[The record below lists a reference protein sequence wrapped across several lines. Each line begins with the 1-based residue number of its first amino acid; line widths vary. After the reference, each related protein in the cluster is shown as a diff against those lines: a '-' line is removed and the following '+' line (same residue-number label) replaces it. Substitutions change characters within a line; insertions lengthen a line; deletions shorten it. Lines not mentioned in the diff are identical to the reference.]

1 MRSGD
6 SGAGESESD
15 HPMTSLA
22 DFLAALERLDV
33 RIAADGDKLRIDAP
47 KEAMTPE
54 LRAALA
60 ARKVELLAHLRG
72 ARAPVGGDA
81 AGAQPQRDWLKRVS
95 PGQRRILSLVKL
107 KGASSVYNVPTAFEL
122 AGPLDAKALEQGLA
136 EVERRHEAL
145 RTVFVENEGRHFQR
159 VLPPRPATLQ
169 VVDLAAA
176 VEALTPEARERA
188 VLERVQDEV
197 RRPFDLE
204 NGPVWRALL
213 ARTGPDRHVL
223 VLTMHHIAFDGRS
236 KPIFLRETG
245 EAYAS
250 LRAGAAPAWPALPAQ
265 YVDFARWQRQ
275 TANDAHAE
283 KRLAYWKRQL
293 GGSLA
298 GLELPADRAR
308 PAAPARGAR
317 SATFSV
323 PGDTAKAL
331 RALARQ
337 EQSSLYI
344 VLLAAYCALLAGRTG
359 QEDLLV
365 CSPFA
370 SRDRAEFE
378 PLIGYLNTIV
388 ALRVDASGNP
398 PFRELVARVRR
409 VAFEAFEH
417 QQVPL
422 QRLVELPELARVPL
436 SHAMFSYQDAS
447 SRTLDLAGVAST
459 PIEVRKDASDFD
471 LALYAESARDGGLG
485 GILEYNADLF
495 DDATIERIVG
505 DYARLLDAVA
515 ADPDRELDGLPRS
528 GPDRREVE
536 ARLGAHPQIDR
547 AVVVR
552 RPGHAGLVAY
562 LVLNENDV
570 PRLEDLRAFLRAA
583 FPDYLVPASL
593 VTVDRMPLAADGSV
607 DVDALPPPPSG
618 RRPGHDFVAPRTPLE
633 RRLAQVWKRVLWLDE
648 DVSVDDSFADLGGH
662 SLLSAQLVVE
672 LEAELGHELPTR
684 ALARLSTVADM
695 ARILEEAEEG
705 RAAAEDEARALRPSA
720 FLPEGVLH
728 DLRTYTASW
737 AGERAS
743 PGALVVGL
751 NAAGAL
757 PPLFWCLQRYQELT
771 QLARYL
777 GNDQP
782 VWGMRNGHKV
792 MDRTEENVAL
802 LASHYV
808 DEILDV
814 RPSGPYLVGGNCGA
828 SRVAFQVAR
837 QLADRGCEVSLLF
850 MHEKFIPQSYGGR
863 VALVFGRESDR
874 NPYLHFARPEKGWSK
889 YYTGPVTFDF
899 VRGSHAEFF
908 VEPNVQVLTDTIR
921 RRLAEARAGGTPEG
935 LLPAAPGPTQRLPD
949 EAYRARLAPRGSWRA
964 PAASRVTV
972 EVAVTNASPVAWE
985 PCERSGI
992 ALVAR
997 WFGAGGA
1004 AIAWLDGWTP
1014 LAAGLRPGDTAELA
1028 IDVQVPTEPGTADL
1042 AFDLVDEGVTS
1053 FAAKGSRGASVP
1065 FAIDEARRAD
1075 ADYNAAPSQGIASG

>member
-1 MRSGD
+1 MS
-6 SGAGESESD
+6 
-15 HPMTSLA
+15 SLA
-22 DFLAALERLDV
+22 EFLADLERLDV
-33 RIAADGDKLRIDAP
+33 RISADGDKLRIDAP
-47 KEAMTPE
+47 NEAITPA

-60 ARKVELLAHLRG
+60 SRKAELLAHLRG
-72 ARAPVGGDA
+72 ERAPSTQGDA
-81 AGAQPQRDWLKRVS
+81 GGAQRQRDWLKRVS

-122 AGPLDAKALEQGLA
+122 AGPLDATALAQGLA

-145 RTVFVENEGRHFQR
+145 RTVYAEADGRHFQR
-159 VLPPRPATLQ
+159 VLPPRPVSLPA
-169 VVDLAAA
+169 VDLAADLA
-176 VEALTPEARERA
+176 RLPPEARERA
-188 VLERVQDEV
+188 VLERVQQEV

-213 ARTGPDRHVL
+213 LETGPDRHVL

-236 KPIFLRETG
+236 KPIFLRELG

-250 LRAGAAPAWPALPAQ
+250 LRTGSAPGWTPLPAR

-275 TANDAHAE
+275 TANDAAAG
-283 KRLAYWKRQL
+283 KRLEYWKRQL
-293 GGSLA
+293 GGPLA

-308 PAAPARGAR
+308 PASPERGAR
-317 SATFSV
+317 SATFSI
-323 PGDTAKAL
+323 PGETARAL
-331 RALARQ
+331 KALARQ

-344 VLLAAYCALLAGRTG
+344 VLLAAYCALLSGRTG

-398 PFRELVARVRR
+398 RFRELVARVRR

-436 SHAMFSYQDAS
+436 SHAMFSFQDAS
-447 SRTLDLAGVAST
+447 SRTLDLPGVAAT

-471 LALYAESARDGGLG
+471 LALYTESARDGGLG

-495 DDATIERIVG
+495 DAAAIDGLVG
-505 DYARLLDAVA
+505 DYVRLLGEVA
-515 ADPDRELDGLPRS
+515 ADPDRALDRLPRS
-528 GPDRREVE
+528 GPGRRDVE

-570 PRLEDLRAFLRAA
+570 PRLEDLRALLRAA
-583 FPDYLVPASL
+583 FPDYLVPVSL

-607 DVDALPPPPSG
+607 DLAALPPPPSG
-618 RRPGHDFVAPRTPLE
+618 RRSDRPFVAPRTPLE
-633 RRLAQVWKRVLWLDE
+633 ARLAQVWKRVLWLDA
-648 DVSVDDSFADLGGH
+648 DVSVEDSFADLGGH

-684 ALARLSTVADM
+684 ALAQLSTVAEM
-695 ARILEEAEEG
+695 ARLLEEAEEG
-705 RAAAEDEARALRPSA
+705 RVSAGREEQALRPSA

-737 AGERAS
+737 AGERAT
-743 PGALVVGL
+743 PGALLVGL
-751 NAAGAL
+751 NASGAL

-777 GNDQP
+777 DVDQP

-837 QLADRGCEVSLLF
+837 QLTDRGHEVSMLF
-850 MHEKFIPQSYGGR
+850 MHEKFVPQPYGGR

-899 VRGSHAEFF
+899 VRGAHAEFF

-921 RRLAEARAGGTPEG
+921 RRLAEVRAGGAPEG
-935 LLPAAPGPTQRLPD
+935 LLPPAAAPMQRLPD
-949 EAYRARLAPRGSWRA
+949 DAYRARLVPRGNWRA
-964 PAASRVTV
+964 RAGSRTTV
-972 EVAVTNASPVAWE
+972 AVAVTNASPVAWE
-985 PCERSGI
+985 PYERSGV
-992 ALVAR
+992 ALAAR
-997 WFGAGGA
+997 WFDDGGQ
-1004 AIAWLDGWTP
+1004 AIAWLDGWSP
-1014 LAAGLRPGDTAELA
+1014 LAAGLKPGETVELA
-1028 IDVQVPTEPGTADL
+1028 LDTRVPSAPGGATL
-1042 AFDLVDEGVTS
+1042 AFDLVDEGVTT

-1065 FAIDEARRAD
+1065 FAVDEAPAAD
-1075 ADYNAAPSQGIASG
+1075 ADYNAAPSQGIAGG